1 MRAVVQRV
9 SEATV
14 EVEQTEIARIGPG
27 LLVLLGIAPSDGD
40 DQARKLAEKLVNLR
54 IFEDAEGKTNLA
66 APDVGA
72 EVLVV
77 SQFTLYA
84 DTSRGRRPSFIYAAG
99 PDVAAPI
106 VQRFADLVAER
117 GLRVA
122 TGRFGAHMRV
132 RLCNDGPFT
141 LILDAE

>member
-9 SEATV
+9 SQAVV
-14 EVEQTEIARIGPG
+14 EVDGAEIARIGPG
-27 LLVLLGIAPSDGD
+27 LLVLLGVAPRDGEE
-40 DQARKLAEKLVNLR
+40 QARKLAEKLVNLR
-54 IFEDAEGKTNLA
+54 IFEDAQGKTNLA

-72 EVLVV
+72 AVLVV

-99 PDVAAPI
+99 PDVAAPL
-106 VQRFADLVAER
+106 VQRFADLIAER

-122 TGRFGAHMRV
+122 TGQFGAFMQVH
-132 RLCNDGPFT
+132 LCNDGPFT
-141 LILDAE
+141 LVLDVD

>member
-9 SEATV
+9 SQASV
-14 EVEQTEIARIGPG
+14 EVDGAEIARIGPG
-27 LLVLLGIAPSDGD
+27 LLVLLGIAPADGEE
-40 DQARKLAEKLVNLR
+40 QARKLADKLVNLR
-54 IFEDAEGKTNLA
+54 MFEDEQGKTNLA
-66 APDVGA
+66 ARDVGA

-99 PDVAAPI
+99 PDVAAPL
-106 VQRFADLVAER
+106 VERFASLIAER

-122 TGRFGAHMRV
+122 TGQFGAFMRV
-132 RLCNDGPFT
+132 SLCNEGPFT
-141 LILDAE
+141 LVLDVD